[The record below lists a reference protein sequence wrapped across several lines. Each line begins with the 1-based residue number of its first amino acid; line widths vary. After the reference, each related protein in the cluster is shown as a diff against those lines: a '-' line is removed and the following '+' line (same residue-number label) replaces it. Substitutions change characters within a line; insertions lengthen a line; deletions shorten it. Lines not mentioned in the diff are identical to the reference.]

1 MRDTVHAGVVAVA
14 ALSLRIS
21 FALPAIFAV
30 SVVVDWY
37 IENLGADGEPA
48 FFFLFMM
55 KATLARKIL
64 AVLVCKFVF
73 TCVFIHCQLFLCPVP
88 FERFPDWKLVA
99 AAVPE
104 VNDAPQHHSAEPG
117 NSPNAMGEHDQ
128 KENAAD
134 AEKTQYASYG

>member
-21 FALPAIFAV
+21 FALPAILAV
-30 SVVVDWY
+30 GVVVDWY
-37 IENLGADGEPA
+37 IENLCANGEPA

-55 KATLARKIL
+55 KAPLARKIL
-64 AVLVCKFVF
+64 AVLVRKFVF
-73 TCVFIHCQLFLCPVP
+73 ACVFIHCQLFLCPVP

-104 VNDAPQHHSAEPG
+104 VNEEPQHNPAGPG
-117 NSPNAMGEHDQ
+117 NPPNAMGEHDQ

-134 AEKTQYASYG
+134 DEKTQCASYG

>member
-64 AVLVCKFVF
+64 AVLVRKNLARKRRLHHEQEEESRLPIGTQV
-73 TCVFIHCQLFLCPVP
+73 LDVP
-88 FERFPDWKLVA
+88 IDDHA
-99 AAVPE
+99 
-104 VNDAPQHHSAEPG
+104 N
-117 NSPNAMGEHDQ
+117 GENRRKRKGD
-128 KENAAD
+128 
-134 AEKTQYASYG
+134 TQ

>member
-1 MRDTVHAGVVAVA
+1 MGDTVHAGVVAVA

-64 AVLVCKFVF
+64 AVLVRKFVF
-73 TCVFIHCQLFLCPVP
+73 ACVFIHCQLFLCPVP

-99 AAVPE
+99 AAWPE
-104 VNDAPQHHSAEPG
+104 ENEDPQHNPPRPTHP
-117 NSPNAMGEHDQ
+117 PNPLGQHDQ
-128 KENAAD
+128 K
-134 AEKTQYASYG
+134 T